1 MSIIVTGAS
10 GNYGRSA
17 VEKLLERVA
26 PQDLILVTRRPE
38 RLAEYADRGCQVR
51 AGDFD
56 RPEDLPAAF
65 RGGERML
72 LISATR
78 VGKRVGQHGAA
89 IASARAA
96 GVRHIAYTSFIGIS
110 PDNQAEVVTDHRGT
124 EALLRTSGL
133 AWTILRDSQYAEA
146 AVDAIAPAAIRSG
159 RLLSACGEGR
169 IAFVWREDC
178 VDCAVAV
185 LTSEGHENAVYEITG
200 PELWS
205 FPELAALISETSG
218 QPVRF
223 ESTDEDGLYA
233 FWDSLGVPRQ
243 PVDDHVVDGIPW
255 NSDDMVSFE
264 TAIRAGHFAILTD
277 HMKRLTGREPR
288 SLRTLF
294 EARFG
299 VSAGSAPA

>member
-1 MSIIVTGAS
+1 MAIIVTGAS
-10 GNYGRSA
+10 GNYGRAA
-17 VEKLLERVA
+17 VEKLLARVA
-26 PQDLILVTRRPE
+26 AEDLILVTRRPE
-38 RLAEYADRGCQVR
+38 RLADFAARGCQVR

-56 RPEDLPAAF
+56 QPKGLVEAF

-89 IASARAA
+89 IEAAKAA
-96 GVRHIAYTSFIGIS
+96 GVRQVAYTSFIGVT
-110 PDNQAEVVTDHRGT
+110 PENQAEVVADHRGT
-124 EALLRTSGL
+124 EALLRASGL
-133 AWTILRDSQYAEA
+133 AWTLLRDSQYADA
-146 AVDAIAPAAIRSG
+146 AVDGIAPAAIRSG

-185 LTSEGHENAVYEITG
+185 LTGEGHENTVYGITG

-205 FPELAALISETSG
+205 FPELAALISEASG
-218 QPVRF
+218 QPVPF
-223 ESTDEDGLYA
+223 EPTDEDGLYA

-243 PVDDHVVDGIPW
+243 PVDDLVVDGIPW

-264 TAIRAGHFAILTD
+264 TAVRAGHFAIRTD
-277 HMKRLTGREPR
+277 DVERLTGRRPR
-288 SLRTLF
+288 PLRALF

-299 VSAGSAPA
+299 AAL